1 MDTRR
6 ALLEKYLGDLEA
18 AAAAKLAA
26 APKLPDGVVRIQAGR
41 AGRTPF
47 FFLHG
52 QYDSAGFYCYRLAE
66 SLDSDQPFYALDS
79 YQFGDAPAPPSLE
92 EMAAAHVAAVR
103 EVAPHGPYILGGWCA
118 GGLLA
123 FEMARQMAAAGERVE
138 HLFLLDPVYLR
149 YPAWLRLARGAV
161 KRGAWLG
168 LDSRRQLRLY
178 NDARHLYRGLR
189 HRAAYIRSAGYRASN
204 PPDLPRDD
212 YPGFYDWTAMDY
224 GATAP
229 AADRTT
235 LIWSTNRPSLIHGLR
250 VVRFRSAWRRVE
262 QEPGVEVLTVPFN
275 HWTAL
280 NDNLDSLARLIGD
293 ALRRPTR

>member
-161 KRGAWLG
+161 QRGASSLSRPATSGRLHPLRRLPSVEPARPAARRLSG
-168 LDSRRQLRLY
+168 LLRL
-178 NDARHLYRGLR
+178 DGDGLR
-189 HRAAYIRSAGYRASN
+189 RDRPRGGPHDADLVDQPAIADPRPARGEVQERVAARRARARRRGAHGSVQ
-204 PPDLPRDD
+204 PLDGAQRQ
-212 YPGFYDWTAMDY
+212 PGFA
-224 GATAP
+224 GEV
-229 AADRTT
+229 DR
-235 LIWSTNRPSLIHGLR
+235 
-250 VVRFRSAWRRVE
+250 
-262 QEPGVEVLTVPFN
+262 
-275 HWTAL
+275 
-280 NDNLDSLARLIGD
+280 
-293 ALRRPTR
+293 